1 MKVTDLEFDG
11 IKLIEPR
18 VFGDERGYFFES
30 YHRDAFHQAG
40 IDAEFVQDN
49 QSCSS
54 RGVVRGLHFQL
65 PPHTQ
70 AKLIRVLSGRIY
82 DVVVDIRAGSSTF
95 GKYLGIELDG
105 ESHRQLFV
113 PRGFAHGFSVLSERA
128 VITYK
133 CDRFYDPRSERC
145 IRPDDPALGID
156 WRIDIRQ
163 AVLSAK
169 DRAGKAFADSEKL

>member
-1 MKVTDLEFDG
+1 MKVTDLELDG
-11 IKLIEPR
+11 LKLIEPR

-30 YHRDAFHQAG
+30 YNRAAYRQAG

-54 RGVVRGLHFQL
+54 HGVIRGLHFQL
-65 PPHTQ
+65 PPYTQ
-70 AKLIRVLSGRIY
+70 AKLMRVLSGKIY
-82 DVVVDIRAGSSTF
+82 DVVVDIRAGSPTF
-95 GKYLGIELDG
+95 GRSLGVELDG
-105 ESHRQLFV
+105 ESHRVLYV
-113 PRGFAHGFSVLSERA
+113 PRGFAHGFSVLSELA
-128 VITYK
+128 VIFYK
-133 CDRFYDPRSERC
+133 CDNVYCPESERC